1 MMTLEFHQIELRYE
15 ALRRADQKKEKR
27 LLGSLA
33 EHGQQTPVMVIRGER
48 DDHYA
53 LLDGYKRVRALKKLA
68 VDTVQAVLWEL
79 SETDALLLERLVRME
94 QEDSALE
101 QGWFLRTLIDD
112 FGLSPKELSK
122 RLDKSAS
129 WVSRRLGLVKALP
142 DEVIELV
149 ISGKV
154 CAHAAERFLV
164 PLARAKKEECLIF
177 ASAIAKEKL
186 STRQVAL
193 LHRGFVSGSDATR
206 ALLTENPGLYL
217 RAAAE
222 EQKTAYEKKTKSS
235 LELVLD
241 DLNIVASVS
250 SRLGRRLYDPVLLL
264 NAIRNDESVREAFA
278 LAKATFSKLER
289 VLGEGEK
296 DARSG
301 NANGNLEAA

>member
-1 MMTLEFHQIELRYE
+1 MMTLEFHQLELRYE
-15 ALRRADQKKEKR
+15 ALRRADEKKEKR

-33 EHGQQTPVMVIRGER
+33 EHGQQAPVMVIRGER

-68 VDTVQAVLWEL
+68 IDTVQAVLWEL
-79 SETDALLLERLVRME
+79 SETDALLLERLVRMD

-101 QGWFLRTLIDD
+101 QGWFVRALIND

-129 WVSRRLGLVKALP
+129 WVSRRLGLVNTLP
-142 DEVIELV
+142 DEAIELV
-149 ISGKV
+149 RLGKV

-164 PLARAKKEECLIF
+164 PLARAKKEDCLIL
-177 ASAIAKEKL
+177 AGAIAKEKL

-206 ALLTENPGLYL
+206 ALLIENPALYL
-217 RAAAE
+217 QAAAE
-222 EQKTAYEKKTKSS
+222 AQKTAQEKKTKSP
-235 LELVLD
+235 LDLVLD

-250 SRLGRRLYDPVLLL
+250 SRLSRRLHDPLLL
-264 NAIRNDESVREAFA
+264 LHTIKGEASVREAFA
-278 LAKATFSKLER
+278 LAKATFTKLER

-301 NANGNLEAA
+301 NTNGNLEAA